1 MSRDTYG
8 SELIKFSEGGG
19 GSSSH
24 GLIDLHGIGDV
35 LDERGMVEAGRWIEE
50 LDREGILLDEW
61 IEFDDLRGTKVRR
74 GVNEEGDG
82 IDDFMEPIVI
92 DR

>member
-1 MSRDTYG
+1 
-8 SELIKFSEGGG
+8 
-19 GSSSH
+19 
-24 GLIDLHGIGDV
+24 
-35 LDERGMVEAGRWIEE
+35 MVEAGRWIEE